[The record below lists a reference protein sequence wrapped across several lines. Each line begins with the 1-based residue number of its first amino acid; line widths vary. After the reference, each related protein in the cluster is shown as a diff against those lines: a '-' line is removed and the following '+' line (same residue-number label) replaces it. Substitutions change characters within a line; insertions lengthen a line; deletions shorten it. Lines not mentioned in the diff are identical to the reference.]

1 MARKKTVETVEVKPE
16 EFVRIQSKITITVTA
31 GLQLQDVTNKDAHIP
46 DRLKINPLWPK
57 LSVQI
62 KEGTFNYPV
71 EIVEWPTVKALV
83 RDKILTIGNASED
96 EITDEEIETKET
108 LEKHEEEVAR
118 KSGISLDSLTE
129 E

>member
-1 MARKKTVETVEVKPE
+1 MARKKTEVVAPVEVNE
-16 EFVRIQSKITITVTA
+16 NEFVRIQSKITITVTA

-62 KEGTFNYPV
+62 KEGTFNYPA
-71 EIVEWPTVKALV
+71 EIIEWPTVKALV
-83 RDKILTIGNASED
+83 RDKILTISVAD
-96 EITDEEIETKET
+96 EITDEEIETKEK
-108 LEKHEEEVAR
+108 LEKSEAEVAR
-118 KSGISLDSLTE
+118 KSGVSLDDLAE